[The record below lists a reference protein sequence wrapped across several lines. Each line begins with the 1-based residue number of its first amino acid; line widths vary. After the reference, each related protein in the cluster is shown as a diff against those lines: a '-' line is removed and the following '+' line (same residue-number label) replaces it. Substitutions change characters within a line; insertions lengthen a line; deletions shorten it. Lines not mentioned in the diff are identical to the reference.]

1 MPTHTSLV
9 VLVSQPTLASSPG
22 CLPPAFFTCFS
33 HCKWW
38 KLGCLCHFQS
48 LMQLQKRKPGHI
60 WYRHTGSSARKRNL
74 RLFLA
79 TFAGGQSQ
87 HQYHPSPMMDQ
98 HKKWIITVGI
108 HSLYKSALCYSC
120 LTSQHMTRSPRPSPS
135 ALAAL
140 AAKLKVTK
148 ALEQGYL
155 SASHFLANWE
165 ATFEARFTLC
175 VCVCLLGGLHIWCW
189 SQCCALCSLSRCA
202 SSSGC
207 SLPLHSSQW
216 HHREVLH

>member
-1 MPTHTSLV
+1 M
-9 VLVSQPTLASSPG
+9 
-22 CLPPAFFTCFS
+22 
-33 HCKWW
+33 
-38 KLGCLCHFQS
+38 
-48 LMQLQKRKPGHI
+48 HI
-60 WYRHTGSSARKRNL
+60 WYRHTGSSARKRDL

-79 TFAGGQSQ
+79 TFAGGRSQ
-87 HQYHPSPMMDQ
+87 HQYHPSLMMDQ

-108 HSLYKSALCYSC
+108 HSLQVCPLLQLPDITAYDKISQAFSVCISC
-120 LTSQHMTRSPRPSPS
+120 KWS
-135 ALAAL
+135 
-140 AAKLKVTK
+140 KLKVTK

-207 SLPLHSSQW
+207 PLPLPSSQW
-216 HHREVLH
+216 HHRKVLH